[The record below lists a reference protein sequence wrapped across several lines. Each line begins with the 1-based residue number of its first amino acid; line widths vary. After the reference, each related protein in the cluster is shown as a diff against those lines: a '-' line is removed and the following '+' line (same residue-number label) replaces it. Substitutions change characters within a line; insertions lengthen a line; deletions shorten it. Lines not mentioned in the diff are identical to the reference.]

1 MSLNNKIEEALN
13 QQIQSEFYSS
23 YVYLSMSGYSDSQN
37 LPGFA
42 AWMRAQSEEERGH
55 AMRLF
60 DYVQNRGGRV
70 RLGRIAQPRLDF
82 ESPRVMFEEAL
93 RQEQSVTR
101 TIHELYRLA
110 QEEKDYPTE
119 VELQW
124 FVQEQVEE
132 EKTIL
137 DILAQLAMIGDQ
149 PAALVMLDHRLG
161 GRTDEA

>member
-1 MSLNNKIEEALN
+1 MSLNRKIEEALN

-37 LPGFA
+37 LPGFS

-70 RLGRIAQPRLDF
+70 RLASIAEPKAEF

-93 RQEQSVTR
+93 CHEQSVTR
-101 TIHELYRLA
+101 TIHDLYRLA
-110 QEEKDYPTE
+110 QEEKDYATE

-132 EKTIL
+132 EKTIQ
-137 DILAQLAMIGDQ
+137 DILAQLAMIGDH

-161 GRTDEA
+161 GRTEEA

>member
-1 MSLNNKIEEALN
+1 MSLNRKIEEALN
-13 QQIQSEFYSS
+13 RQIQNEFYSS

-70 RLGRIAQPRLDF
+70 RLAGIDQPQLDF
-82 ESPRVMFEEAL
+82 ESPKVMFEEAL

-137 DILAQLAMIGDQ
+137 DILAQLAMIGDH

>member
-1 MSLNNKIEEALN
+1 MSLNSKIEEALN

-70 RLGRIAQPRLDF
+70 RLGSIAQPQLDF

-132 EKTIL
+132 EKTIQ
-137 DILAQLAMIGDQ
+137 DILAQLAMIGDH
-149 PAALVMLDHRLG
+149 PASLVMLDHRLG
-161 GRTDEA
+161 GRSDEA

>member
-1 MSLNNKIEEALN
+1 MSLNRKIEEALN

-42 AWMRAQSEEERGH
+42 SWMRAQSEEERGH

-70 RLGRIAQPRLDF
+70 RLASIAEPKLDF

-93 RQEQSVTR
+93 KQEQSVTR

-132 EKTIL
+132 EKTIQ
-137 DILAQLAMIGDQ
+137 DILAQLAMIGDH
-149 PAALVMLDHRLG
+149 PASLVMLDHRLG
-161 GRTDEA
+161 GRTEEA

>member
-1 MSLNNKIEEALN
+1 MSLNRKIEEALN

-55 AMRLF
+55 GMRLF

-70 RLGRIAQPRLDF
+70 RLAGIAQPKLDF

-93 RQEQSVTR
+93 RHEQSVTR

-132 EKTIL
+132 EKTIQ
-137 DILAQLAMIGDQ
+137 DILAQLSMIGDH

-161 GRTDEA
+161 GRTEES

>member
-1 MSLNNKIEEALN
+1 MSLNRKIEEALN
-13 QQIQSEFYSS
+13 RQIQSEFYSS

-70 RLGRIAQPRLDF
+70 RLTSIAQPKLDF

-93 RQEQSVTR
+93 GHEQSVTA

-132 EKTIL
+132 EKTIQ
-137 DILAQLAMIGDQ
+137 DILAQLAMIGDH

>member
-1 MSLNNKIEEALN
+1 MSLNSKIEEALN

-42 AWMRAQSEEERGH
+42 SWMRAQSEEERGH

-70 RLGRIAQPRLDF
+70 RLASIAQPQLDF

-101 TIHELYRLA
+101 TIHGLYRLA
-110 QEEKDYPTE
+110 QEEQDYPTE

-132 EKTIL
+132 EKTIH

-161 GRTDEA
+161 GRTEEA

>member
-1 MSLNNKIEEALN
+1 MSLNRKIEEALN

-70 RLGRIAQPRLDF
+70 RLTSIAEPKSDF

-93 RQEQSVTR
+93 VHEQSVTR

-132 EKTIL
+132 EKTIQ
-137 DILAQLAMIGDQ
+137 DILAQLGMIGDH

>member
-1 MSLNNKIEEALN
+1 MSLNRKIEEALN
-13 QQIQSEFYSS
+13 RQIQSEFYSS

-37 LPGFA
+37 LPGFG

-70 RLGRIAQPRLDF
+70 RLASIAEPKAEF

-93 RQEQSVTR
+93 THEQSVTT

-132 EKTIL
+132 EKTIQ
-137 DILAQLAMIGDQ
+137 DILAQLAMIGDH

-161 GRTDEA
+161 SRTEEA

>member
-1 MSLNNKIEEALN
+1 MSLNRKIEEALN
-13 QQIQSEFYSS
+13 RQIQSEFYSS

-70 RLGRIAQPRLDF
+70 RLASIGQPQLDF

-93 RQEQSVTR
+93 KQEQSVTR

-132 EKTIL
+132 EKTIQ
-137 DILAQLAMIGDQ
+137 DILAQLAMIGDH
-149 PAALVMLDHRLG
+149 PASLVMLDHRLG